1 VIVCVYMCVCLCV
14 MERVDQLQVVE
25 REKEL
30 VEDVKESVL
39 TIIWAAPRCSDVQEV
54 FTKKIA
60 VPKKEPTN
68 TQKCPTYT

>member
-1 VIVCVYMCVCLCV
+1 
-14 MERVDQLQVVE
+14 MERVVQLQVVE

-54 FTKKIA
+54 FYKKERA
-60 VPKKEPTN
+60 LQKKEPTN
-68 TQKCPTYT
+68 TKKLPTYT